1 MIVPCNTSSSTNT
14 SKIPSQIRV
23 PCNTFPQIPP
33 KYPHKY
39 SDHLSVP
46 CSFFYNFAG
55 FFLLLSLANTNAA
68 SSLPSLIPRPPLA
81 CPLLVRFP
89 KWLEYQRRGWGA
101 CLPPM
106 DPDQQSTSQTTPDTW
121 DVRYVRKSEMDKNQC
136 AQHKRGKTVQKIW
149 IFYGLSRLKK
159 QVHIIRAPLS
169 RLCVSTCPMRLSYVC
184 VHVSPPAIQK
194 FTNAFFTE
202 KLKSQNL

>member
-46 CSFFYNFAG
+46 CSFFYHFVG

-68 SSLPSLIPRPPLA
+68 NA
-81 CPLLVRFP
+81 
-89 KWLEYQRRGWGA
+89 A
-101 CLPPM
+101 
-106 DPDQQSTSQTTPDTW
+106 STSQTTPDTW

-149 IFYGLSRLKK
+149 IFYDLSRLKK

-184 VHVSPPAIQK
+184 VHVSPAIQN
-194 FTNAFFTE
+194 FTNAFIFIE

>member
-1 MIVPCNTSSSTNT
+1 MLL
-14 SKIPSQIRV
+14 
-23 PCNTFPQIPP
+23 
-33 KYPHKY
+33 PH
-39 SDHLSVP
+39 
-46 CSFFYNFAG
+46 
-55 FFLLLSLANTNAA
+55 FLLW
-68 SSLPSLIPRPPLA
+68 PPGPPLA

-89 KWLEYQRRGWGA
+89 KRLEYQSRGWGA

-121 DVRYVRKSEMDKNQC
+121 DVRYVRKSEIDKNQC
-136 AQHKRGKTVQKIW
+136 AQHKRGKTVQKNW

-184 VHVSPPAIQK
+184 VHVSPAIQN
-194 FTNAFFTE
+194 FTNALFYWKDQVTKPLNSTSCLMNSGWNWGWVHGCFG
-202 KLKSQNL
+202 LILYN